1 MTTLIHINQ
10 CNKHQQNAKKNKDI
24 EKRCQI
30 QVIFELKL
38 FWIQKL
44 MELRKKMLNANSL
57 VALTILNTK
66 IGEIESKI
74 PSYTKYFTT

>member
-1 MTTLIHINQ
+1 
-10 CNKHQQNAKKNKDI
+10 
-24 EKRCQI
+24 
-30 QVIFELKL
+30 
-38 FWIQKL
+38 
-44 MELRKKMLNANSL
+44 MELRKKMLDANSL